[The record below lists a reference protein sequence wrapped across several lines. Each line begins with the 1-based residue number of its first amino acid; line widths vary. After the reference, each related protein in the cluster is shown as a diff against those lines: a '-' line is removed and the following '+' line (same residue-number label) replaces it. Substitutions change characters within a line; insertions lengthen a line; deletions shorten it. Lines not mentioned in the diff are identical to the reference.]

1 MADHLFENQTITQE
15 GLNLIAHA
23 TASDAIVYTKALSNA
38 TVPADPSNVSSYSG
52 KVGTIA
58 SASSSG
64 NAARITLEFKN
75 SDTTSSQAV
84 KCVAL
89 MGRLQSESG
98 DGVIVAYCSSGE
110 SSITLPS
117 SLDAPCVTRFVVNL
131 VMSAGSDS
139 TINVVESGVAS
150 LSDLSRF
157 VSLHVAGDPTTGESQ
172 VIRGNKTFAD
182 HATFNSLVVA
192 ENGLTSKKD
201 LNITRMNVLD
211 NDSSVL
217 GSLGNGGGGKVVLSM
232 KKSYPI
238 FISNSNAT
246 VNVSGSSINFTATS
260 GGVNVSGASINLTAQ
275 SGGVNV
281 DGRLL
286 PVQEYSWLG
295 DSDHVWF
302 YAHINELT
310 AEEVTASTYGGAAT
324 QIKSDRVNGLYL
336 IDSGGENLSSVSPK
350 DLSDIIVNKAFA
362 MVGHNSRVGVGE
374 ICYIDL
380 TRGLDD
386 VRNVSFTIP
395 RGTTVGT
402 GVTYSAS
409 SNTFHLRALRQ
420 GSSWLLADGYRFVIL
435 SSAVMPAV
443 GEIQT
448 ADNVRTTVLAAC
460 VNGD

>member
-1 MADHLFENQTITQE
+1 MADHLFENQTITSE

-23 TASDAIVYTKALSNA
+23 TAANAIVYTKALSNA

-64 NAARITLEFKN
+64 NAARITLAFKN
-75 SDTTSSQAV
+75 SDTMSSQVV

-117 SLDAPCVTRFVVNL
+117 SIDAPCVTRFVVNL
-131 VMSAGSDS
+131 VMSTGSDS

-157 VSLHVAGDPTTGESQ
+157 VSTHKVGSPEGEAQ
-172 VIRGNKTFAD
+172 TIRGAKTFAD
-182 HATFNSLVVA
+182 QATFDVKVIATNGVA
-192 ENGLTSKKD
+192 AQGLSRFPK
-201 LNITRMNVLD
+201 I
-211 NDSSVL
+211 
-217 GSLGNGGGGKVVLSM
+217 
-232 KKSYPI
+232 
-238 FISNSNAT
+238 ISNYLEARDGQDQTIFNL
-246 VNVSGSSINFTATS
+246 NVSA
-260 GGVNVSGASINLTAQ
+260 SGASIVSSVPLTIGA
-275 SGGVNV
+275 GNNV
-281 DGRLL
+281 LLLVSSNSVFIDGRLL

-310 AEEVTASTYGGAAT
+310 AEEVTASAYGGAAT
-324 QIKSDRVNGLYL
+324 QIKSDRGTGIYL
-336 IDSGGENLSSVSPK
+336 SDSGGVNLSSVSPK

-402 GVTYSAS
+402 GVTFSAS

-420 GSSWLLADGYRFVIL
+420 GSSTLLTSGYRFVIL

-448 ADNVRTTVLAAC
+448 VDNVRTTVLAAC